1 MTHETGHWFGLR
13 HIWGDGVCADD
24 FVGDTPIQRNASSG
38 CPNSLSCDNVNPAMV
53 QNYMDYSNHACMNIF
68 TEGQKDRMLAALDL
82 SPRRKS
88 LIQANLCAPAVA
100 DAPVANF
107 VAPQQACV
115 LLGSVVEF
123 TDLSSNFPTSWT
135 WEFEGGDPNI
145 SNDRNPRVTYN
156 IPGTFSVKL
165 TATNA
170 IGTSDPLVIE
180 DYITVSE
187 EGLCN
192 ELSNFEET
200 YTPSVL
206 KLSEFGNYS
215 GYLTGHNSAGSKGF
229 SEFFENSCGYGYISG
244 ASIRFG
250 KIAVAHEDAKINVV
264 VWSARGAQGGPNP
277 VIERKEVLLRQI
289 EDDVA
294 NDRATTVTFDRL
306 TPIFSRPFHIG
317 LEITYAQGDTVAVTS
332 SANGEA
338 TNATSW
344 VQNASG
350 QWQLFTIA
358 FGANVAMDIQP
369 LVGANPS
376 VQLSASKLIVYP
388 GEEVVL
394 NGQGA
399 SIFVWDADDGS
410 VQDFTGPQ
418 LVVNPTEQTTYT
430 IVGSGLDLCNATA
443 STTIYIRES
452 VVGIEETSISGEVS
466 LYPNP
471 WASSPTIDIE
481 NDYRGEVSVTLH
493 NSLGTNVIDPLSL
506 QKSTQSLQVTLP
518 YEAGNARPGLY
529 YVTVVLGKT
538 RITKKWVKP

>member
-1 MTHETGHWFGLR
+1 M
-13 HIWGDGVCADD
+13 
-24 FVGDTPIQRNASSG
+24 
-38 CPNSLSCDNVNPAMV
+38 
-53 QNYMDYSNHACMNIF
+53 
-68 TEGQKDRMLAALDL
+68 
-82 SPRRKS
+82 
-88 LIQANLCAPAVA
+88 
-100 DAPVANF
+100 
-107 VAPQQACV
+107 
-115 LLGSVVEF
+115 
-123 TDLSSNFPTSWT
+123 
-135 WEFEGGDPNI
+135 
-145 SNDRNPRVTYN
+145 
-156 IPGTFSVKL
+156 
-165 TATNA
+165 
-170 IGTSDPLVIE
+170 
-180 DYITVSE
+180 
-187 EGLCN
+187 
-192 ELSNFEET
+192 
-200 YTPSVL
+200 L

-215 GYLTGHNSAGSKGF
+215 GDLTGHNSAGSKGF

-250 KIAVAHEDAKINVV
+250 KITVAHEDAKINVV

-471 WASSPTIDIE
+471 GHRPLRSTSKMTIAVKFRSRCTTPWAQT
-481 NDYRGEVSVTLH
+481 
-493 NSLGTNVIDPLSL
+493 
-506 QKSTQSLQVTLP
+506 
-518 YEAGNARPGLY
+518 
-529 YVTVVLGKT
+529 
-538 RITKKWVKP
+538 